1 MNIIN
6 YNINMALTDKQIRDE
21 FVFRVSKLYIEK
33 QITEQEANELLFY
46 GLYNN
51 EWNNVP
57 KLNSWKEV
65 EEYTQKLYPY
75 QGTLHK

>member
-1 MNIIN
+1 
-6 YNINMALTDKQIRDE
+6 MALTDKQIRDE

-57 KLNSWKEV
+57 RLNSWKEV
-65 EEYTQKLYPY
+65 EEYTQKLSSY
-75 QGTLHK
+75 QGTSHK

>member
-1 MNIIN
+1 
-6 YNINMALTDKQIRDE
+6 MALTDKQIRDE